1 MKIPRYWAK
10 ANYQGTG
17 PDGQALAFDLWGWS
31 SESQAEAEMMA
42 GQRAESAFRRA
53 CQAVESKSH
62 RWYDYLDV
70 PLREEI
76 VDTLTVEG
84 QEVAL
89 VTRNRYGALVLNTAS
104 VCFVDID
111 FPDRPSSS
119 GLLGGLVS
127 LFSANRRQQLQAE
140 AQETTLQNV
149 RNWLLQHPEHPGSL
163 YRTAA
168 GLRLLLTG
176 KRFRPEAQET
186 GALLQELGS
195 DPLYRRLTEKQQC
208 FRARLTPKPWR
219 IGCPTPPH
227 PQWPAPQGDEA
238 RRQWVRHYEDASQR
252 FRACELLETFGDA
265 PRDPEIRAV
274 LEWHDRQACDSRPLP
289 LA

>member
-17 PDGQALAFDLWGWS
+17 PDGQELAFDLWGWS
-31 SESQAEAEMMA
+31 AESQGEAETMA
-42 GQRAESAFRRA
+42 RQRAESAFRRA

-76 VDTLTVEG
+76 IDTLTVEG
-84 QEVAL
+84 KEIAL
-89 VTRNRYGALVLNTAS
+89 VTRNRYGARVLNTAS

-111 FPDRPSSS
+111 FTDRSSS
-119 GLLGGLVS
+119 PGILGGLLS
-127 LFSANRRQQLQAE
+127 LFSANRRQQRQAE
-140 AQETTLQNV
+140 AQESTIQNV
-149 RNWLLQHPEHPGSL
+149 RDWLRRHPEHPASL

-168 GLRLLLTG
+168 GLRLLFTG
-176 KRFRPEAQET
+176 KRFQPEAPET
-186 GALLQELGS
+186 IALLQELGS

-219 IGCPTPPH
+219 IGCSTPPL
-227 PQWPAPQGDEA
+227 PQWPAPEGEDA
-238 RRQWVRHYEDASQR
+238 RRQWAEHYEEASQR
-252 FRACELLETFGDA
+252 FRVCQLLETFGDA

-274 LEWHDRQACDSRPLP
+274 VEWHDRQTCDSKPLP